1 MSAFS
6 IRFRIV
12 GAALSAALAMAASSA
27 AIAKAEDAC
36 GLCAKEVVVNGAT
49 AACLL
54 ERYEELAARAGLAI
68 PVNLEDCAVEDRGVV
83 AALRGPQAGGEPP
96 SLRFIVSAAQL
107 TCIKAKLEDPAVVL
121 DPSLTIDLAAC

>member
-1 MSAFS
+1 M
-6 IRFRIV
+6 
-12 GAALSAALAMAASSA
+12 LSAALAASSSGA
-27 AIAKAEDAC
+27 AVAKAEDAC

-54 ERYEELAARAGLAI
+54 ERYEELSSRASLAI
-68 PVNLEDCAVEDRGVV
+68 PVNLEDCETERGVV
-83 AALRGPQAGGEPP
+83 PALRGPQAGGQPP
-96 SLRFIVSAAQL
+96 SLRFIVSAGQL